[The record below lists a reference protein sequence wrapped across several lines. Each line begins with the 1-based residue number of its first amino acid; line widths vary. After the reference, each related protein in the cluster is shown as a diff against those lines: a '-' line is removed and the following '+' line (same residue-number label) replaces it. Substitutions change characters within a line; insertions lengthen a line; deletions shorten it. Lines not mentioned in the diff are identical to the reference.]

1 MNNQILVDT
10 NIFIYAVD
18 EDSQF
23 HHASLALLSNAELN
37 LYTTSKNISEFL
49 VVLTRN
55 NALELSTTECLEM
68 LNAVLSDITI
78 LYPNRASLKVFQEL
92 IRRYNPRGLW
102 IHDIEIA
109 SIGLAHGITTIATKN
124 IEDFNRIKEM
134 EVKFI

>member
-1 MNNQILVDT
+1 MNNQVLVDT

-23 HHASLALLSNAELN
+23 HHESLALLSNGELN

-55 NALELSTTECLEM
+55 SALEISTTECLNI
-68 LNAVLSDITI
+68 LNAILSDITI
-78 LYPNRASLKVFQEL
+78 LYPNRASFNVFQEL

-109 SIGLAHGITTIATKN
+109 SIGLSHGITIIATKN
-124 IEDFNRIKEM
+124 IEDFNRIKEV
-134 EVKFI
+134 EVKFK

>member
-10 NIFIYAVD
+10 NIFIYVVD
-18 EDSQF
+18 EDSRF
-23 HHASLALLSNAELN
+23 HHKSIALLSNAELD

-55 NALELSTTECLEM
+55 SALELSTIECLNI
-68 LNAVLSDITI
+68 LNAILLDVTI

-109 SIGLAHGITTIATKN
+109 SIGLSHGITTIATKN
-124 IEDFNRIKEM
+124 IEDFNRIKEV